1 VSAARGKDGKLYLA
15 LVNTDPS
22 KPAHL
27 VTNLPGAGKG
37 QILTGPAMDSH
48 NTFAAP
54 NAVHPVAYS
63 GTSENG
69 KASFDLP
76 ARSVAVVAIQ

>member
-1 VSAARGKDGKLYLA
+1 MPGSNIKHTKYIFVSGG
-15 LVNTDPS
+15 VIS
-22 KPAHL
+22 
-27 VTNLPGAGKG
+27 GIGKG
-37 QILTGPAMDSH
+37 RILAGNTMDAH

-54 NAVHPVAYS
+54 NTIQPVSYS

-76 ARSVAVVAIQ
+76 GGAVAVVALGPQ